1 MGYTGNRNWTIDAT
15 KQKLASTLSFRMLRA
30 KSLMVSDHSSKINR
44 PRELRSIL
52 FICST
57 SGESIRSIYPK
68 SQQEKN
74 SRGYGLWGKFNH
86 ILKICFLKNCFAK
99 KLWLFAKRSTITSLL
114 VNLNLKEKKSL
125 AWEFNMVTLITDTNR
140 LWSWWDHAPAIVS

>member
-74 SRGYGLWGKFNH
+74 SRGYGLWEDL
-86 ILKICFLKNCFAK
+86 II
-99 KLWLFAKRSTITSLL
+99 SLRFVFWRIVL
-114 VNLNLKEKKSL
+114 QRNYD
-125 AWEFNMVTLITDTNR
+125 TLPKDQ
-140 LWSWWDHAPAIVS
+140 L